1 MKYFIGFMVTVIII
15 IVLLV
20 MSLGSVGK
28 KSKPKTTNNDLIS
41 YATKDSSVRM
51 VVDGPVTA
59 NQDHFKVVVT
69 VSSKKTVY
77 EQINGYD
84 GKVIKSETFDNNLNS
99 YTNFLSALQ
108 RASYMR
114 GDKDPN
120 HANYQ
125 GFCSLSNR
133 YIFSLSQDNKLVQQ
147 FWTTDCGNPKTYFGN
162 FYLTYNLFQAQVPN
176 YSDLT
181 SDLSL

>member
-15 IVLLV
+15 IVLLA
-20 MSLGSVGK
+20 MSLGNVGK
-28 KSKPKTTNNDLIS
+28 KSKPKTANTDLIS
-41 YATKDSSVRM
+41 YSTKNSSVRM

-59 NQDHFKVVVT
+59 NETHNKVVVT
-69 VSSKKTVY
+69 VNRDKTVY

-84 GKVIKSETFDNNLNS
+84 GKVIKSESFDNNENS

-114 GDKDPN
+114 GDKDPD
-120 HANYQ
+120 HTNYR
-125 GFCSLSNR
+125 GYCSLNNR
-133 YIFSLSQDNKLVQQ
+133 YIFSLSQDNKTIQQ
-147 FWTTDCGNPKTYFGN
+147 FWTTDCGSPKTYFGN
-162 FYLTYNLFQAQVPN
+162 FYLTYTLFQAQVPN

-181 SDLSL
+181 SELNL